1 MLFCLFLL
9 QSGETIKYSKIIF
22 NLIFNI
28 TILCNVYLTN
38 SFIFIT
44 VIIFN
49 SGTVNYVMSIVDKAR
64 YHSNVQNHWF
74 AKNLSDVISAG
85 YPCSIKSKIM
95 YASV

>member
-9 QSGETIKYSKIIF
+9 QSGKTIKYSKIIF

-28 TILCNVYLTN
+28 TISLCNVYLTN

-64 YHSNVQNHWF
+64 YHSNVQNH
-74 AKNLSDVISAG
+74 
-85 YPCSIKSKIM
+85 
-95 YASV
+95 